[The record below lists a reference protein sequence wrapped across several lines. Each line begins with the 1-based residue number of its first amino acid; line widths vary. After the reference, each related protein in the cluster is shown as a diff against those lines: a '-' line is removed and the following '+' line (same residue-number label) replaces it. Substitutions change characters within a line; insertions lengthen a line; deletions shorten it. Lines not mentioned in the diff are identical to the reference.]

1 MASIS
6 FGFIF
11 AVPLD
16 IASSKIYTLLCFHI
30 TAVYDLT
37 IAYKHQCP
45 FFLDNVFGVDP
56 SEVHIHIRRIP
67 VKEIP
72 ASNAEAAAWLID
84 TFKLKDQL
92 LSDFKSQ
99 GHFPNQITEEQLST
113 WKSLLNFTV
122 IISMT
127 TICTYLTFSSKLY
140 MIYVSLAC
148 LYLPYITYYKI
159 RPKPVLSPA
168 KLLSYPKGTRDE

>member
-1 MASIS
+1 MGCSE
-6 FGFIF
+6 
-11 AVPLD
+11 
-16 IASSKIYTLLCFHI
+16 IYTLLHSGE
-30 TAVYDLT
+30 TAVYDVT

-56 SEVHIHIRRIP
+56 SEVHIHVRRIP
-67 VKEIP
+67 VKEMP
-72 ASNAEAAAWLID
+72 ESNAEAVAWLID

-92 LSDFKSQ
+92 LSNFKSH
-99 GHFPNQITEEQLST
+99 GHFPNQIAEEPLST
-113 WKSLLNFTV
+113 WKSLLNYTV

-127 TICTYLTFSSKLY
+127 TIFTYLTFSSKLY

-148 LYLPYITYYKI
+148 IFLVYITSCKI
-159 RPKPVLSPA
+159 RPTPVLSSA